1 MEKFSCVSK
10 EITLNDVKKNQMNTA
25 VIVSPKKILISSK
38 TIRCPDDN
46 QVRIKVQGCGICASN
61 IPLWEGRSWFKYPCE
76 EGSPGHEGWGIIEKK
91 GIGVTLFNIGDRV
104 TFLSNNSFSEYVNV
118 NEKNVVKLP
127 GDLDGIPFPG
137 EPFGCA
143 MNIFSRCSIKKGE
156 TVVIV
161 GIGFIGAVLCALAVN
176 CGAHVIAISKRRS
189 SLSYAKKI
197 GVAETIQL
205 NDKYKVIDYVK
216 KITSNELC
224 DLVIEA
230 TGLQS
235 CLDIASALTR
245 VRGRLVIAG
254 YHQDGLRTVD
264 LQEWNW
270 KGIDV
275 INAHER
281 DENVYVNGIKKALI
295 AVSEGIVDPRE
306 LITHTFDFDSIQEAF
321 EMALNRPEGFL
332 KAVVVM

>member
-1 MEKFSCVSK
+1 MEKISSIST
-10 EITLNDVKKNQMNTA
+10 EIDLNVERKIQMNTA
-25 VIVSPKKILISSK
+25 IIVSPRKIQISRK
-38 TIRCPDDN
+38 IIRCPDDN

-91 GIGVTLFNIGDRV
+91 GINVTLFDVGDRV

-127 GDLDGIPFPG
+127 GDLDGVPFPG

-156 TVVIV
+156 TVAIV

-176 CGAHVIAISKRRS
+176 CGARVIAISKRTS

-197 GVAETIQL
+197 GATETIQS
-205 NDKYKVIDYVK
+205 NDKYKIVDYVNK
-216 KITSNELC
+216 LTGNELC

-230 TGLQS
+230 TGVQS

-281 DENVYVNGIKKALI
+281 DENVYVKGIEKALI
-295 AVSEGIVDPRE
+295 AVSEGILDPLK
-306 LITHTFDFDSIQEAF
+306 LITHTFNFDSIHEAF
-321 EMALNRPEGFL
+321 EIAMNRPEGFL